1 MCLIEMQSV
10 MRIFGVC
17 MLLCPDSG
25 RLRGK
30 IICMSNM
37 ATELIVV
44 KIKLVVVV
52 QSLSQV

>member
-1 MCLIEMQSV
+1 MQSV
-10 MRIFGVC
+10 MRIFGVR

-30 IICMSNM
+30 INCLSNT